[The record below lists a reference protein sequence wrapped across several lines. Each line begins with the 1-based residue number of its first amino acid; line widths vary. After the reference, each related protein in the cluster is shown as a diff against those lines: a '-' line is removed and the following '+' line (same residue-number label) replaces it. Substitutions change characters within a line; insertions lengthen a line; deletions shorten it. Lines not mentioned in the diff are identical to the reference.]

1 MFEVKVTIS
10 APELVQ
16 AINNLAAA
24 LTGIKPAQTPQQVP
38 APAPQPQAPAPA
50 QPNQAPQ
57 QTQSCAPVNP
67 TTPAG
72 GYVPTAAPAAPQ
84 AGPTSA
90 YPSNQPVNPVSAPG
104 QTPAPTGMPT
114 APAYQNGAPAYPYP
128 SNQPAP
134 TSPDL
139 LTPEQMGEVLRRG
152 ETLAD
157 WYKTVKEKALER
169 ILSGTKIP
177 GYKAVEGRSIRAWSN
192 QDKALETLL
201 DSGIERAAIY
211 DSVPKTLAQL
221 EKMLGKAK
229 FGELVGE
236 FVIKPPGAP
245 TLASENDPKPA
256 YNSAAADFAAVAEKE

>member
-134 TSPDL
+134 TSMPQQPAQPTGVPVSEPPQYTIDQIMKGGATLMDAGRVDDL
-139 LTPEQMGEVLRRG
+139 MNLLHSFGVVAVTDLKPEQLGAFATALRG
-152 ETLAD
+152 LGA
-157 WYKTVKEKALER
+157 
-169 ILSGTKIP
+169 KI
-177 GYKAVEGRSIRAWSN
+177 
-192 QDKALETLL
+192 
-201 DSGIERAAIY
+201 
-211 DSVPKTLAQL
+211 
-221 EKMLGKAK
+221 
-229 FGELVGE
+229 
-236 FVIKPPGAP
+236 
-245 TLASENDPKPA
+245 
-256 YNSAAADFAAVAEKE
+256 